1 MHKSWSQNFARP
13 KGRKTRKRTWKSPKR
28 AKSGAFWVL
37 EGMRAVAD
45 WCKQMQNP
53 GKLGENNGPDLSRLP
68 PRSALDG
75 RHRRPA
81 PLATLRVP
89 RFRPLPLRKRP
100 ELRMQCWSFWQGQ
113 KDLNPR
119 HAVLEWM
126 WGNAPE
132 SGKWAVL
139 PGSRRKSQ
147 NRRCWFGAV
156 SISGKQNRRSP

>member
-53 GKLGENNGPDLSRLP
+53 GKLGENQGTDLSRLP

-119 HAVLEWM
+119 HAVLET
-126 WGNAPE
+126 A
-132 SGKWAVL
+132 AL
-139 PGSRRKSQ
+139 PTELYPYMKFCLIILSFSKVVVNGFFK
-147 NRRCWFGAV
+147 FF
-156 SISGKQNRRSP
+156 